1 MRIPKSISALAGRGL
16 WSWLILVLLFAMV
29 TALVSRPVE
38 NLLSDLLSST
48 SSPFIGKPDGVVVV
62 AIGEDTLKQFPYR
75 SPIDREFL
83 AGVVAAIAKSKP
95 KAIGIDILFDQA
107 TEPAKDRAL
116 EKVISEAVGGG
127 VPVVIANA
135 MEEDGLDAKQI
146 EWLNRFAPEAFR
158 GLATLARDRFDGVVR
173 EIFPGR
179 LDEDRWVAGFTQ
191 AIAGFLDQ
199 PPDTNR
205 KTMVYYRTEHA
216 EPFAFPQ
223 YPAESAAFLPAEWFK
238 DKYVLIGVD
247 LKLDDRHPTPFIIP
261 NGISAGTLPGVVIH
275 AHLLQQL
282 LNGDEVRSLAWP
294 LLAALGSV
302 AAILCWWIA
311 YRPLPI
317 LLKPVAITGLLAL
330 VWLIA
335 WLSYSR
341 LAIHVPVV
349 APTIIIGGVAALLT
363 FLAWKRDSDER
374 RFLQR
379 AFSQYVS
386 PAIVDTIMRHPD
398 SLKLGGERR
407 MITCVF
413 TDLEGFTSFSESLA
427 PEEIAGLLNEYLD
440 RMCNLFVEAGA
451 TIDKVV
457 GDAVVGFFGAPTDQ
471 EDQANQAVG
480 LALAIDRFSEG
491 FRKELATRGL
501 TLGVTRVGVHRG
513 PAIVGNFGGQRFF
526 DYTAIG
532 DTVNTAA
539 RLEGANKY
547 IGTRLCVSGPVVR
560 AASAFVF
567 RPVGN
572 IFLKGKHEGI
582 ETFEPVSAVNED
594 HVGVL
599 AHEQAQAYENAFALM
614 KNGNSGALE
623 AFRQIQATSQED
635 ALVRF
640 QVYRLSHGARN
651 ADIILG
657 EK

>member
-1 MRIPKSISALAGRGL
+1 MRVPKLISAMAGRDL
-16 WSWLILVLLFAMV
+16 WSWVIVIVLFTLV

-48 SSPFIGKPDGVVVV
+48 SSPFVGKPDGVVVV

-83 AGVVAAIAKSKP
+83 AGVVAAVAKARP

-107 TEPAKDRAL
+107 TEPAKDGELAR
-116 EKVISEAVGGG
+116 VIAETVAGG

-135 MEEDGLDAKQI
+135 MEEDGLDAKQV
-146 EWLNRFAPEAFR
+146 EWLNSYAPEAFR

-179 LDEDRWVAGFTQ
+179 EEDGQWVAGFTQ
-191 AIAGFLDQ
+191 AMAGYPGQ
-199 PPDTNR
+199 PADTSR
-205 KTMVYYRTEHA
+205 RTMVYYRTEHS

-223 YPAESAAFLPAEWFK
+223 YPAESAAFLPAEWFA

-275 AHLLQQL
+275 AHLLQQI

-317 LLKPVAITGLLAL
+317 LLKPVAITGLLML

-349 APTIIIGGVAALLT
+349 APTVVIGGVAALLT

-386 PAIVDTIMRHPD
+386 PAIVDTIVADPD

-407 MITCVF
+407 TITCVF

-491 FRKELATRGL
+491 FRKELAARGM
-501 TLGVTRVGVHRG
+501 TLGVTRVGIHRG

-539 RLEGANKY
+539 RLEGANKH
-547 IGTRLCVSGPVVR
+547 IGTRLCVSGPV
-560 AASAFVF
+560 ASSAMGFVF
-567 RPVGN
+567 RPIGT

-582 ETFEPVSAVNED
+582 EAFEPVSTVA
-594 HVGVL
+594 
-599 AHEQAQAYENAFALM
+599 AHPGGEEAYEKAFALM
-614 KNGNSGALE
+614 KEGDPAASE
-623 AFRQIQATSQED
+623 AFSLLAETHHED
-635 ALVRF
+635 ALIRF
-640 QVYRLSHGARN
+640 QMYRLSHGATST
-651 ADIILG
+651 DIILG